1 MNDHNTQA
9 LVIAQGTDASTM
21 DPYAHSETTTANI
34 LLQVYDALVRRN
46 PSMDI
51 EPWLAESW
59 QVITD
64 TVIEF
69 RLRGGVT
76 FHNGE
81 KFDSQTVKFSLE
93 RMVDPQREP
102 KFPPYGRF
110 NSIDHVDI
118 VDDRTV
124 RVVTNRPDPNLLAQL
139 TGLMIIPPQ
148 YIAEH
153 GEAHFS
159 RVPNGTGPY
168 KFVRWDKPGGTVE
181 LEANDGYWRG
191 SPSVRKLVFRAVPD
205 GSDRVQ
211 GLHDGSIH
219 LAANFPPL
227 MRKQVEANPAL
238 SVVGTPSVGVI
249 YMGINTHHP
258 ILKNKKLRQAMAHAI
273 DVRELIQEELS
284 GCGSPLAGPVYPQ
297 AFGVDPKIAPIAYDP
312 ALAKQLLAEA
322 GYPDGVEVKLEVPDG
337 RFTQD
342 KEIAQRIGEQLAK
355 VGIRLHVDIQP
366 WPQFISRFRNHEY
379 DQMYYVGWGNSTF
392 DPDEVYRNAY
402 IAPNPW
408 NPTDFHHDDMAAMV
422 MEASNIL
429 DVERRKELYR
439 MACLIFRDELPWIPL
454 FQQYDLYG
462 LNKKWNWKPRMD
474 EYIYVCDI
482 TAAE

>member
-1 MNDHNTQA
+1 MVNNKQ

-21 DPYAHSETTTANI
+21 DPYAHSETTTAII

-59 QVITD
+59 EIITD
-64 TVIEF
+64 TVVEF
-69 RLRGGVT
+69 RLRSGIT

-81 KFDSQTVKFSLE
+81 VFDAKTVKFSLE
-93 RMVDPQREP
+93 RMVDPSREP

-118 VDDRTV
+118 IDDLTV

-153 GEAHFS
+153 GEEHFS
-159 RVPNGTGPY
+159 RVPNGTGPF
-168 KFVRWDKPGGTVE
+168 KFVSWDKPNGVVE
-181 LEANDGYWRG
+181 LTANNEYWHG
-191 SPSVRKLVFRAVPD
+191 SPSVQELTFKAVPE
-205 GSDRVQ
+205 GNDRVQ
-211 GLHDGSIH
+211 GLHDGTIH

-227 MRKQVEANPAL
+227 MRAQVEADPAL

-258 ILKNKKLRQAMAHAI
+258 VLKNKKLRQAMSHAI
-273 DVRELIQEELS
+273 NVRELIQEELS
-284 GCGSPLAGPVYPQ
+284 GCGAPLAGPVYPQ
-297 AFGVDPKIAPIAYDP
+297 AFGVDPGIQPITFD
-312 ALAKQLLAEA
+312 LEKAKQLLIEA
-322 GYPDGVEVKLEVPDG
+322 GYPDGVDVKLEVPDG

-342 KEIAQRIGEQLAK
+342 KEIGLRIGQQLAK
-355 VGIRLHVDIQP
+355 VGIRLQVDIQP
-366 WPQFISRFRNHEY
+366 WPQFISRFRNHQY

-408 NPTDFHHDDMAAMV
+408 NPTDFHHEDMANMV

-429 DVERRKELYR
+429 DQERRKDLYR

-454 FQQYDLYG
+454 FQQFDLYG
-462 LNKKWNWKPRMD
+462 LSKKWDWKPRMD

-482 TAAE
+482 TAVE

>member
-1 MNDHNTQA
+1 MADHKA
-9 LVIAQGTDASTM
+9 MVIAQGTDASTM

-34 LLQVYDALVRRN
+34 LLQVYDGLVRRS
-46 PSMDI
+46 PSMEI

-59 QVITD
+59 KVITD

-69 RLRGGVT
+69 RLRSGVA

-81 KFDSQTVKFSLE
+81 ICNAGTVKFSLE
-93 RMVDPQREP
+93 RMVDPRREP

-118 VDDRTV
+118 VDDLTV
-124 RVVTNRPDPNLLAQL
+124 RVVTKRPDPNLLAQL
-139 TGLMIIPPQ
+139 TGLMIIPPH
-148 YIAEH
+148 YMAEH
-153 GEAHFS
+153 GEEQFS
-159 RVPNGTGPY
+159 RMPNGTGPF
-168 KFVRWDKPGGTVE
+168 KFISWDKSNGVVE
-181 LEANDGYWRG
+181 MTANNDYWHG
-191 SPSVRKLVFRAVPD
+191 SPSVQKLTFRAVPE
-205 GSDRVQ
+205 GTDRVQ
-211 GLHDGSIH
+211 GLHDGTIH

-227 MRKQVEANPAL
+227 QRAQVEADPGL

-258 ILKNKKLRQAMAHAI
+258 ILSNKKLRKAMAHAI
-273 DVRELIQEELS
+273 NVPELIQQELS
-284 GCGSPLAGPVYPQ
+284 GCGAPLAGPVYPQ
-297 AFGVDPKIAPIAYDP
+297 AFGVDPNILPIPYD
-312 ALAKQLLAEA
+312 LERAKQLMIEA
-322 GYPDGVEVKLEVPDG
+322 GYPDGVDVKLEVPDG

-342 KEIAQRIGEQLAK
+342 KEIGQRIGQQLAK
-355 VGIRLHVDIQP
+355 IGIRLHVDIQA
-366 WPQFISRFRNHEY
+366 WPQFISRFRNHQY

-408 NPTDFHHDDMAAMV
+408 NPTDFHHDDMASLV
-422 MEASNIL
+422 MEASHIL
-429 DVERRKELYR
+429 DKQRRQDLYR

-454 FQQYDLYG
+454 FQQFDLYG
-462 LNKKWNWKPRMD
+462 LSNEWNWQARMD
-474 EYIYVCDI
+474 EYIYVCDV

>member
-1 MNDHNTQA
+1 MDHNKA
-9 LVIAQGTDASTM
+9 MVIAQGTDASTM

-34 LLQVYDALVRRN
+34 LLQVYDGLVRRN

-59 QVITD
+59 EVITD

-69 RLRGGVT
+69 RLRTGIT

-81 KFDSQTVKFSLE
+81 KMNAKTVKFSLE
-93 RMVDPQREP
+93 RMVDPHREP

-118 VDDRTV
+118 VDDLTV

-148 YIAEH
+148 YIADH
-153 GEAHFS
+153 GEQHFS
-159 RVPNGTGPY
+159 RVPIGTGPF
-168 KFVRWDKPGGTVE
+168 KFVSWDKPNGVVE
-181 LEANDGYWRG
+181 LTANNEYWHGR
-191 SPSVRKLVFRAVPD
+191 PSVQKLTFRAVPE
-205 GSDRVQ
+205 GNDRVQ
-211 GLHDGSIH
+211 GLHDGTIH

-227 MRKQVEANPAL
+227 ARAQVEANPGL

-258 ILKNKKLRQAMAHAI
+258 ILKNKRLRQAMAHAI
-273 DVRELIQEELS
+273 NVREIIQEELS

-297 AFGVDPKIAPIAYDP
+297 AFGVDPTLPPIAYD
-312 ALAKQLLAEA
+312 LERAKQLMADA
-322 GYPDGVEVKLEVPDG
+322 GYPDGVDVKLEVPDG

-342 KEIAQRIGEQLAK
+342 KEIGLRIGRQLAK
-355 VGIRLHVDIQP
+355 IGVRLHVDIQP

-408 NPTDFHHDDMAAMV
+408 NPTDFHNDNMADMV

-429 DVERRKELYR
+429 DPVRRNELYR

-454 FQQYDLYG
+454 FQQFDLYG
-462 LNKKWNWKPRMD
+462 LSKKWNWQPRMD
-474 EYIYVCDI
+474 EYIYACDV